1 MAASFKVYVD
11 WVADGDFADA
21 GDDITHR
28 VLDARTPIT
37 TRYGRDQ
44 ARALSPTAAGEANLE
59 LDNQSRD
66 YSPENTSSPLNGLVL
81 PGRSVLIQAT
91 LSGTTYTLF
100 TGHLDDFTVQPGRE
114 ARSVQLS
121 CLDPLARLK
130 GVQVSTELKQ
140 GLRTG
145 EAVNALL
152 DAAGWSATLRDID
165 PGGSTLPWWWLDGD
179 DAFDALLDLVD
190 SEGPPALVSI
200 DEAGRIVFRDRH
212 HRLLRAA
219 STTVQSTW
227 RSSGS
232 IEPLISAPAE
242 YNHGWKEIVNTVTF
256 EMPVRQL
263 DSVRSPVWTSAGTI
277 SLAAGETQPITVRG
291 STPFAGAIVPVAGVD
306 YTLMSGSVSITI
318 GRTSG
323 ASTTLFV
330 TAVGGPA
337 VIQNL
342 QLQAYT
348 LETVATT
355 VVTVEDSTSI
365 GLYGRRS
372 APTTNTPT
380 WASMGDAKAIAVII
394 IAQRSAR
401 VPTIAV
407 TLVNANNTRGAQQ
420 LSRDLSDRVH
430 LTESQTGLDAD
441 CYIEQIAHSISQG
454 GREHRTT
461 FGLEKAPTQV
471 TGALILGS
479 ATSGVLGTNKLGKR
493 GLANPANMFILGSGT
508 NGVLGTNILSP

>member
-130 GVQVSTELKQ
+130 GVQISTELQQ
-140 GLRTG
+140 GPRTG
-145 EAVNALL
+145 DVVNTIL
-152 DAAGWSATLRDID
+152 DAAGWSSTLRDID
-165 PGGSTLPWWWLDGD
+165 PGVSVPPFWWADQD
-179 DAFDALLDLVD
+179 DAFEALLNVVD
-190 SEGPPALVSI
+190 SEGPPALVTVDS
-200 DEAGRIVFRDRH
+200 AGRIVFRDRH
-212 HRLLRAA
+212 HRLLDAP
-219 STTVQSTW
+219 SKTVQSTW

-242 YNHGWKEIVNTVTF
+242 YNHGWKEIVNTVSF
-256 EMPVRQL
+256 EVPIRQL
-263 DSVRSPVWTSAGTI
+263 DSTPSVIWTSPGII
-277 SLAAGETQPITVRG
+277 SLSPGETQVISVRAT
-291 STPFAGAIVPVAGVD
+291 TPFASAITPVNGVD
-306 YTLMSGSVSITI
+306 YVVLSGSATVALS
-318 GRTSG
+318 RTSG
-323 ASTTLFV
+323 ASTTMFV
-330 TAVGGPA
+330 TASAGGPA
-337 VIQNL
+337 VISGL
-342 QLQAYT
+342 QLQAYELVT
-348 LETVATT
+348 AATQL
-355 VVTVEDSTSI
+355 VTVEDSTSI
-365 GLYGRRS
+365 SRYGRRS
-372 APTTNTPT
+372 LPDVRSPD
-380 WASMGDAKAIAVII
+380 WAGPYDAQAIGELIVGKRAD
-394 IAQRSAR
+394 R

-407 TLVNANNTRGAQQ
+407 TMVSANTTRSTQQ
-420 LSRDLSDRVH
+420 LTRNLSDRVH
-430 LTESQTGLDAD
+430 VVESHTGLDAD
-441 CYIEQIAHSISQG
+441 CFIEQISHSVTQG

-461 FGLEKAPTQV
+461 FGLEKVPATVANPFTFDVVGKGFDQGLFAP
-471 TGALILGS
+471 LGYDD
-479 ATSGVLGTNKLGKR
+479 ATTMFLFDTSGQG
-493 GLANPANMFILGSGT
+493 FDQ
-508 NGVLGTNILSP
+508 GVFAH